1 MFAFITEN
9 QGHIVGPILVSKP
22 YCTTLIKWMSKTR

>member
-9 QGHIVGPILVSKP
+9 QSHIVGPILVSKP
-22 YCTTLIKWMSKTR
+22 YCTILTCVGSVVG